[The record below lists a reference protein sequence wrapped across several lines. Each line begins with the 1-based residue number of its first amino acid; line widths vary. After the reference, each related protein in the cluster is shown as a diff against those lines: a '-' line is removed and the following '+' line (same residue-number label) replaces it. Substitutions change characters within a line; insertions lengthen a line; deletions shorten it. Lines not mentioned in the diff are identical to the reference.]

1 MLGVGLADGLGVES
15 RLDLGGGGVARADV
29 SAETATLSAEPE
41 TLPLMRL
48 SARRTREAPRVVLA
62 GSATAPV
69 ALRAAGAR
77 GAARR
82 KGEDGRWMSARR
94 FAEIGTADEA
104 RGNFI
109 REISGAP
116 RG

>member
-1 MLGVGLADGLGVES
+1 
-15 RLDLGGGGVARADV
+15 
-29 SAETATLSAEPE
+29 
-41 TLPLMRL
+41 
-48 SARRTREAPRVVLA
+48 
-62 GSATAPV
+62 
-69 ALRAAGAR
+69 
-77 GAARR
+77 
-82 KGEDGRWMSARR
+82 GEDGRWMSARR